1 MCFGNW
7 IVSTRSGLWG
17 FCSSSVETGT
27 FHDGKS
33 SSCSIENCNRL
44 VITWNEDERLAG
56 LTENCNLIDNLLVLL
71 SNCLDQMSRLS
82 YHAPT
87 IATDDFGLSDDDS
100 SDPLPSLYSELC
112 DLFVLVARN
121 GLSKASVDSFLHLLV
136 THAAYRHSLF
146 RRFSSPLS
154 RRCPPVAPPARLLGH
169 PAIQIHRLPRRGRTW
184 SLDLHS
190 PL

>member
-1 MCFGNW
+1 M
-7 IVSTRSGLWG
+7 
-17 FCSSSVETGT
+17 
-27 FHDGKS
+27 
-33 SSCSIENCNRL
+33 
-44 VITWNEDERLAG
+44 ITWNEDERLAG

-146 RRFSSPLS
+146 SRFCSPLS
-154 RRCPPVAPPARLLGH
+154 R
-169 PAIQIHRLPRRGRTW
+169 
-184 SLDLHS
+184 
-190 PL
+190 

>member
-1 MCFGNW
+1 M
-7 IVSTRSGLWG
+7 STRSGLWG

-87 IATDDFGLSDDDS
+87 IATDDFGLSDDAS

-136 THAAYRHSLF
+136 THAAYR
-146 RRFSSPLS
+146 LS